1 MKILSGYIAKIYLK
15 FWLLSLSAMI
25 LLVIVA
31 NLFGGIDRAFSS
43 VSNFLAFIDD
53 ILASLPITL
62 DIALPLTVVLA
73 TLLTF
78 NSLGRTSE
86 LVAMRAAGMGI
97 FHQMRPIL
105 VVLVFIS
112 ALDYYNQ
119 NYLYPLLADQEK
131 LQSVKSRQR
140 NWVALD
146 DRLYYVPTV
155 GAKDG
160 RLSEVRIF
168 QWAKQPFRLLK
179 IQHVSKISL
188 TDDDRLLFE
197 NILDRKASE
206 KGWRFS
212 QRLREKRENKNF
224 LQWFQ
229 EEIPEAHYMPIFEL
243 YRKIR
248 QLESKGAPVELYVL
262 EWYQKT
268 AAMVAPF
275 VLVWFGMPLSQA
287 FFRKGQASGEIIIG
301 LLGGLL
307 FLVATEIF
315 FTLGQGGFLPPLLA
329 AWASNI
335 IYFLIGGALLLR
347 VR

>member
-1 MKILSGYIAKIYLK
+1 MNILSGYIAKIFLK
-15 FWLLSLSAMI
+15 FWLLSLLAMI

-31 NLFGGIDRAFSS
+31 NLFGSIDRAFSS

-62 DIALPLTVVLA
+62 DIAIPLTVVLA

-105 VVLVFIS
+105 IVLVFIS
-112 ALDYYNQ
+112 GLDYYNQ
-119 NYLYPLLADQEK
+119 NYLYPLLADQNK

-140 NWVALD
+140 DWVALD
-146 DRLYYVPTV
+146 DRFYYVPTV
-155 GAKDG
+155 GAKEG
-160 RLSEVRIF
+160 RLLEVRIF
-168 QWAKQPFRLLK
+168 HWANDPFRLLK
-179 IQHVSKISL
+179 IEHISRISL
-188 TDDDRLLFE
+188 ADDDRLLFE
-197 NILDRKASE
+197 NLVDRTASE
-206 KGWRFS
+206 NDWRFS
-212 QRLREKRENKNF
+212 RKPREKREDKNF

-229 EEIPEAHYMPIFEL
+229 EDIPEAHHMPIFDL
-243 YRKIR
+243 YRKIG
-248 QLESKGAPVELYVL
+248 QLESQGGAVELYVL

-268 AAMVAPF
+268 AAIFAPF

-329 AWASNI
+329 AWITNI
-335 IYFLIGGALLLR
+335 IYLLIGGALLMR

>member
-1 MKILSGYIAKIYLK
+1 
-15 FWLLSLSAMI
+15 MI

-43 VSNFLAFIDD
+43 VSNFLAFIDE

-105 VVLVFIS
+105 IVMVFIS
-112 ALDYYNQ
+112 GLDYYNQ
-119 NYLYPLLADQEK
+119 NYLYPLLVDQEK
-131 LQSVKSRQR
+131 LKSVKSAQR

-146 DRLYYVPTV
+146 GRLYYVPTV
-155 GAKDG
+155 DSNDG
-160 RLSEVRIF
+160 RLLEVRIF
-168 QWAKQPFRLLK
+168 HWADNPFRLLK
-179 IQHVSKISL
+179 IEHISKISL
-188 TDDDRLLFE
+188 AGGGQLSFE
-197 NILDRKASE
+197 NLLRRDAGE
-206 KGWRFS
+206 NGWRFS
-212 QRLREKRENKNF
+212 QQPREKREDKNL

-229 EEIPEAHYMPIFEL
+229 EDIPEAHHMPIFAL

-248 QLESKGAPVELYVL
+248 QLEKNGADVEVYVL

-268 AAMVAPF
+268 AAIFAPF
-275 VLVWFGMPLSQA
+275 VLVWFAMPLSQA

-301 LLGGLL
+301 LLGALL
-307 FLVATEIF
+307 FIVATEIF
-315 FTLGQGGFLPPLLA
+315 YTLGQGGFMPPLLA
-329 AWASNI
+329 AWTTNI
-335 IYFLIGGALLLR
+335 VYFLIGGGLLMRLR
-347 VR
+347 

>member
-1 MKILSGYIAKIYLK
+1 MNILSGYIAKIYLK
-15 FWLLSLSAMI
+15 FWLLSLSSMI

-43 VSNFLAFIDD
+43 VSNFLAFIND

-105 VVLVFIS
+105 MVLVFIS

-119 NYLYPLLADQEK
+119 NYLYLYLADQDK

-146 DRLYYVPTV
+146 DRFYYVPTV
-155 GAKDG
+155 GAEDG
-160 RLSEVRIF
+160 RLLEVRIF
-168 QWAKQPFRLLK
+168 QWANNPYRLLK
-179 IQHVSKISL
+179 IEHVAKISL

-197 NILDRKASE
+197 NLVDRQAGGN
-206 KGWRFS
+206 GWRFS
-212 QRLREKRENKNF
+212 QRPREKREDKNF
-224 LQWFQ
+224 LRWFQ
-229 EEIPEAHYMPIFEL
+229 EDIPEAHHMPIFAL
-243 YRKIR
+243 NRKIR
-248 QLESKGAPVELYVL
+248 QLESQGAAVELYVL

-268 AAMVAPF
+268 AAMFAPF

-329 AWASNI
+329 AWTTNI
-335 IYFLIGGALLLR
+335 IYLLIGGVLLMR

>member
-1 MKILSGYIAKIYLK
+1 MKILSGYIARIYLK
-15 FWLLSLSAMI
+15 FWFLSLSAMI

-43 VSNFLAFIDD
+43 LSNFLAFIDE

-97 FHQMRPIL
+97 FHQMRPLL

-119 NYLYPLLADQEK
+119 NYLYPLLADQKK
-131 LQSVKSRQR
+131 LQGVKSRPR

-155 GAKDG
+155 GAGDNQ
-160 RLSEVRIF
+160 LLEVRIF
-168 QWAKQPFRLLK
+168 QWAAQPFRLLK
-179 IQHVSKISL
+179 IEHVSKISL
-188 TDDDRLLFE
+188 TGDGLLSFE
-197 NILDRKASE
+197 NIVGRDAGE
-206 KGWRFS
+206 HGWRFS
-212 QRLREKRENKNF
+212 QQSLETREDKIF

-229 EEIPEAHYMPIFEL
+229 EEIPTPHHMPIFAL
-243 YRKIR
+243 FRKIR
-248 QLESKGAPVELYVL
+248 QLESQGAAVELYVL

-268 AAMVAPF
+268 AAMFAPF
-275 VLVWFGMPLSQA
+275 VLVWFAMPLSQA
-287 FFRKGQASGEIIIG
+287 FFRKGQASGEIILG
-301 LLGGLL
+301 LLGALL
-307 FLVATEIF
+307 FIVATEIF
-315 FTLGQGGFLPPLLA
+315 FTLGQGGFMPPLLA
-329 AWASNI
+329 AWTTNI
-335 IYFLIGGALLLR
+335 VYFLIGGALLIRLR
-347 VR
+347 